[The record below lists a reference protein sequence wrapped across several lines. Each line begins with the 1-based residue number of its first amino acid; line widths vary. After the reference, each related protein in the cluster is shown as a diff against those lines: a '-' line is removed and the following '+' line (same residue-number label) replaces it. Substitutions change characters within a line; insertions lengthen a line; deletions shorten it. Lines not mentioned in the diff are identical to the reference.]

1 MEKRNDQKRE
11 KIFLAIFSMAT
22 SLNLLMVR
30 HIHTTGDIRDSWKN
44 NYVLPFTVFDIVL
57 FIAGTVLLYWV
68 GIMLVKKIVP
78 WLRSRMMEKETES
91 NERLLEKCSKVK
103 IFACIFSV
111 WFFFFLVFYPET
123 AMNDTIFI
131 LEDPLELSRQHPLF
145 YVIYTYGL
153 FKVGSL
159 LGKDPN
165 SGLALISLVQM
176 LAMAYVLSDAITLL
190 ADILREREKN
200 HRICGVLILY
210 FSFAPLFFTYAFSAI
225 KDTPFSICM
234 FYMILLLYRL
244 KESKGK
250 ILSQIGYRL
259 QLLGCILGVAG
270 FRSNGLLVAVG
281 TLVIVGFVY
290 REFFSKL
297 ATLWLVA
304 MGMIFLLNVV
314 LKPEGVDRLLQ
325 ESFGMQIQQVG
336 AIAAKGMLTEEQ
348 EKYLYKLLPKEKWE
362 NYAPS
367 CADVLKWDAEF
378 DREFLNATGSQFLSI
393 WWKLMWEH
401 PDEYIKAFLMNTYG
415 FWGIETR
422 NNEQYY
428 QKDIW
433 ENTLGLYQESPLP
446 DMIWKLFYRI
456 YCNRFTYRYLSAGTT
471 FWVLCTVILWLI
483 YRRDYRLAVIF
494 APVVC
499 NFLTLFLTTPIAFA
513 FRYVFIIAMLFPFYI
528 LLPFITENKEKKEL
542 LYEDKGALDSNS

>member
-1 MEKRNDQKRE
+1 MMEKRE

-22 SLNLLMVR
+22 SLNLLMVS

-57 FIAGTVLLYWV
+57 FVAATILLYWA
-68 GIMLVKKIVP
+68 GSMLVNKIVP

-91 NERLLEKCSKVK
+91 NKGLLENYSKVK

-111 WFFFFLVFYPET
+111 WFFFFLVFYPGT
-123 AMNDTIFI
+123 AMNDTIFV

-159 LGKDPN
+159 LGNDPN

-176 LAMAYVLSDAITLL
+176 LAMIYALSDAITML
-190 ADILREREKN
+190 AGKLRERGKSC
-200 HRICGVLILY
+200 RICGALILY

-250 ILSQIGYRL
+250 ILSQTGYKL
-259 QLLGCILGVAG
+259 QLLGCVLGVSG
-270 FRSNGLLVAVG
+270 FRSNGLLVSVG

-290 REFFSKL
+290 KKYICKL
-297 ATLWLVA
+297 ATLWLLA
-304 MGMIFLLNVV
+304 IGMLLFINITC
-314 LKPEGVDRLLQ
+314 KPEGTERLLQ
-325 ESFGMQIQQVG
+325 EGVSMQIQQVG

-348 EKYLYKLLPKEKWE
+348 EEYLYKLLPKEKWE

-401 PDEYIKAFLMNTYG
+401 PDEYFKAFLMNTYG

-433 ENTLGLYQESPLP
+433 ENTLGLHQTSPLP
-446 DMIWKLFYRI
+446 DVIWKLFYRM
-456 YCNRFTYRYLSAGTT
+456 YCNRFTYRYLSAGTA
-471 FWVLCTVILWLI
+471 FWLLGTVILWLI
-483 YRRDYRLAVIF
+483 YRRDYGMAVIF
-494 APVVC
+494 APAVC
-499 NFLTLFLTTPIAFA
+499 NFLTLLLTTPIAFA
-513 FRYVFIIAMLFPFYI
+513 FRYVFVVAMLFPFFI

-542 LYEDKGALDSNS
+542 IYEDKRALESNS